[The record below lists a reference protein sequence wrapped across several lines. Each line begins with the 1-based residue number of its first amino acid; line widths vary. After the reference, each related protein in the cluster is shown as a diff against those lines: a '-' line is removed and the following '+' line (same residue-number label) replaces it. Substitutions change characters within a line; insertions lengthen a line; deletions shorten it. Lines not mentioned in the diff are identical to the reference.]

1 MHPYDYIFFELSDK
15 VFGFIEINLLVT
27 YDYLSLNY
35 QVKYLFA
42 LKLIYY
48 LHSLWK
54 EQSREWSKKSR
65 QNESKESW
73 RKRGQNKARAWL
85 KRMKQETE
93 RIKRTNKEN
102 KARDRTN

>member
-42 LKLIYY
+42 LKLIY
-48 LHSLWK
+48 
-54 EQSREWSKKSR
+54 
-65 QNESKESW
+65 
-73 RKRGQNKARAWL
+73 
-85 KRMKQETE
+85 
-93 RIKRTNKEN
+93 
-102 KARDRTN
+102 